1 MPFPPNQIVQ
11 VKFRDTGAIAVGP
24 ADLFIWDWKP
34 GVSSERIVCGYRTN
48 GQTVP
53 LPQYNPADVAFGRK
67 DDTGKA
73 RFDLMPAE
81 AELKIAEVLEY
92 GARKYAPENW
102 RKVDN
107 PEARYLAAALRHI
120 NAWRRG
126 ESRDPESGLSHLAHA
141 ATSLMFVME
150 LVSDDYDDRK

>member
-1 MPFPPNQIVQ
+1 MSTLEPI
-11 VKFRDTGAIAVGP
+11 DYLAGT
-24 ADLFIWDWKP
+24 
-34 GVSSERIVCGYRTN
+34 
-48 GQTVP
+48 
-53 LPQYNPADVAFGRK
+53 QYSQNSATIGRK
-67 DDTGKA
+67 DDAGKP
-73 RFDLMPAE
+73 RFDLMPSA

-92 GARKYAPENW
+92 GARKYAPDNW

-126 ESRDPESGLSHLAHA
+126 ESRDKESGLSHLAHA

-150 LVSDDYDDRK
+150 LISADYDEREERNDQWGH